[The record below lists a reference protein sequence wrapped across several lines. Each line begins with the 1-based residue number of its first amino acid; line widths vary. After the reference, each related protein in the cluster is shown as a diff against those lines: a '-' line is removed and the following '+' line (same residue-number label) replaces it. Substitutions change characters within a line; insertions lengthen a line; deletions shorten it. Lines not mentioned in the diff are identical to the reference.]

1 MAIKVFIAGDV
12 VPRNRTS
19 LLFKSKRTRELF
31 GSILPVISKS
41 DIRVVNLEAPIING
55 TPTPIKKSGPA
66 LSSYYSRNSIC
77 A

>member
-55 TPTPIKKSGPA
+55 TPTPIKNPV
-66 LSSYYSRNSIC
+66 LLFIL
-77 A
+77 